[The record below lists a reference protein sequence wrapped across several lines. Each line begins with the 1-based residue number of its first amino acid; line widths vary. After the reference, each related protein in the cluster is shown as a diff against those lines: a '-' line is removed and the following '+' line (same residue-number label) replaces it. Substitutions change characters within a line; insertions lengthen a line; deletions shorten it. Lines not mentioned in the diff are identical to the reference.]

1 MAGSISDSEQRR
13 RELAAFLRARRSRLR
28 PELVGIHAD
37 PARRRVRGLRREEVA
52 HLSKVS
58 YSWYTRLEQGKDVHA
73 TAEVIDSIANALQLT
88 DDELRHLRRLAA
100 LPLGPRD
107 GGDVDVDEDVRRLL
121 ERMLPA
127 PAYVVGPRSEYL
139 AWNDALV
146 AVFCDIGQLP
156 PEHRSALWAIFTVPK
171 VRSSLVDWEE
181 HARLVVGQF
190 RAEAA
195 AHPDDSRF
203 SSLAAELAGLS
214 AEFRYWWSRHEVVRA
229 AGGKQFFQ
237 HPDVGLLSTQLIQLR
252 LIDRPSLKVVIHQP
266 STPDDERKLEILRAE
281 AQWTAVINH

>member
-13 RELAAFLRARRSRLR
+13 RELAAFLLARRSRLR
-28 PELVGIHAD
+28 PELVGIHVD

-107 GGDVDVDEDVRRLL
+107 GGDVGVDEDVRRLL

-195 AHPDDSRF
+195 SHPTTPDSRSSQPNWQRSVPSFATGGRGTRWSEPLAESNSF
-203 SSLAAELAGLS
+203 SIRTS
-214 AEFRYWWSRHEVVRA
+214 ACC
-229 AGGKQFFQ
+229 
-237 HPDVGLLSTQLIQLR
+237 LR
-252 LIDRPSLKVVIHQP
+252 S
-266 STPDDERKLEILRAE
+266 SC
-281 AQWTAVINH
+281 NFG

>member
-1 MAGSISDSEQRR
+1 MAGSALDSEQRR
-13 RELAAFLRARRSRLR
+13 RELAAFLRARRARLR
-28 PELVGIHAD
+28 PELVGIDVD
-37 PARRRVRGLRREEVA
+37 PARRRVHGLRREEVA

-100 LPLGPRD
+100 LPLGPHED
-107 GGDVDVDEDVRRLL
+107 GDVGIDEDVRRLL
-121 ERMLPA
+121 ERLLPA

-156 PEHRSALWAIFTVPK
+156 PEHRSALWAIFTVPR

-195 AHPDDSRF
+195 SQPDDTRF
-203 SSLAAELAGLS
+203 SATAAELATLS
-214 AEFRYWWSRHEVVRA
+214 DEFRYWWSRHEVVRA
-229 AGGKQFFQ
+229 AGGTQSFQ
-237 HPDVGLLSTQLIQLR
+237 HPHVGLLSTQLLQLR

-266 STPDDERKLEILRAE
+266 STPDDERKLETLRGDS
-281 AQWTAVINH
+281 QWTAVINR

>member
-1 MAGSISDSEQRR
+1 MAGSTLDSEQRR
-13 RELAAFLRARRSRLR
+13 RELAAFLQARRSRLR
-28 PELVGIHAD
+28 PELVGIHVD

-100 LPLGPRD
+100 LPLGPHD
-107 GGDVDVDEDVRRLL
+107 GGDVDIDEDVRRLL

-127 PAYVVGPRSEYL
+127 PAYAVGPRLEYL

-156 PEHRSALWAIFTVPK
+156 PERRSALWAIFTVPK
-171 VRSSLVDWEE
+171 VRSSLVNWEE

-195 AHPDDSRF
+195 SHPDDARF
-203 SSLAAELAGLS
+203 SVIADELAGLS

-229 AGGKQFFQ
+229 ASGKQFFQ
-237 HPDVGLLSTQLIQLR
+237 HPRVGLLSTQLLQLR
-252 LIDRPSLKVVIHQP
+252 LNDRPSLKVVIHQP
-266 STPDDERKLEILRAE
+266 STPDDERKLEALRAD